1 VIGDGPVDLVFVP
14 FIGNLAHVWELPRF
28 RELFGELTR
37 FSRLILL
44 DKRGTGLSDRPA
56 QMPILET
63 RMDDL
68 RAVLDAVGSTRTVL
82 LGSVEGAQMTA
93 LYAATYP
100 ERTVALVL
108 YNPAARMMAAPD
120 YPWGRSELE
129 WQHRLEQIRLSWGER
144 EFLSQLCAE
153 FMPSLAHDE
162 QFRDWWVTH
171 YRLSASPAAAHAFYR
186 MWAATDIRHVLPS
199 IQVPTLVLYPRSR
212 QGPALDVAHRIPGA
226 LAVELPGSDDGPITT
241 INPLVAEIERFLAH
255 LGDQAELDRVLATV
269 LFTDLVGSTEHAAAV
284 GDRQWA
290 RLLAAHHAAVE
301 HELARF
307 RGRLLDTAG
316 DGVFA
321 AFEGPARAV
330 RCACAIRA
338 SLRQLGLEVRAGLH
352 TGECE
357 PVGNK
362 LGGIA
367 VHIGARVAS
376 QAQPGQILV
385 TSTVKDLVAGSG
397 LTFDDLGPHQL
408 KGVPGEW
415 RLHQV
420 TITRLEDGLTVLA
433 SGGIAAQS
441 R

>member
-1 VIGDGPVDLVFVP
+1 
-14 FIGNLAHVWELPRF
+14 
-28 RELFGELTR
+28 
-37 FSRLILL
+37 
-44 DKRGTGLSDRPA
+44 
-56 QMPILET
+56 
-63 RMDDL
+63 
-68 RAVLDAVGSTRTVL
+68 
-82 LGSVEGAQMTA
+82 MTA

-108 YNPAARMMAAPD
+108 YNPAARMMAA
-120 YPWGRSELE
+120 
-129 WQHRLEQIRLSWGER
+129 
-144 EFLSQLCAE
+144 
-153 FMPSLAHDE
+153 
-162 QFRDWWVTH
+162 
-171 YRLSASPAAAHAFYR
+171 
-186 MWAATDIRHVLPS
+186 
-199 IQVPTLVLYPRSR
+199 
-212 QGPALDVAHRIPGA
+212 
-226 LAVELPGSDDGPITT
+226 
-241 INPLVAEIERFLAH
+241 
-255 LGDQAELDRVLATV
+255 
-269 LFTDLVGSTEHAAAV
+269 
-284 GDRQWA
+284 
-290 RLLAAHHAAVE
+290 RLLAAHHAAVGQ
-301 HELARF
+301 ELARF

-321 AFEGPARAV
+321 TFEGPARAI
-330 RCACAIRA
+330 RCACAIRE
-338 SLRQLGLEVRAGLH
+338 SVWKLGLEVRAGLH

-420 TITRLEDGLTVLA
+420 TIPRPDGPP
-433 SGGIAAQS
+433 SPQS